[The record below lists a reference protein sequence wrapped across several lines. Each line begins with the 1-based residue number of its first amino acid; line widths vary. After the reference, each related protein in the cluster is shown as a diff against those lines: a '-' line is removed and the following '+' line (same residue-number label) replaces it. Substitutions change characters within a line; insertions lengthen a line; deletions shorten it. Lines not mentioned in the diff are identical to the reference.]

1 MKENRRSF
9 LKALGIF
16 IPASSLIAKS
26 YGDGIESKVEW
37 DVDDEETSSF
47 TDQEVMNFRRS
58 SNGAMECDPEMPL
71 LWQHTPDRKV

>member
-37 DVDDEETSSF
+37 DVYDEESSSSLESSTSIAS
-47 TDQEVMNFRRS
+47 TGE
-58 SNGAMECDPEMPL
+58 PYI
-71 LWQHTPDRKV
+71 PDRRV

>member
-37 DVDDEETSSF
+37 NDKEVEESSSSESTSIASSG
-47 TDQEVMNFRRS
+47 EV
-58 SNGAMECDPEMPL
+58 ECKMLPKNMPP

>member
-9 LKALGIF
+9 LKALGIC
-16 IPASSLIAKS
+16 IPASFLTEKS

-37 DVDDEETSSF
+37 NVDDEESSTSSS
-47 TDQEVMNFRRS
+47 TSIASTGE
-58 SNGAMECDPEMPL
+58 PYMPL